1 MNGASDITP
10 DAVADFSGKQ
20 CGDLV
25 IALMKKIRTLEG
37 GQVLEV
43 RTLDAGAVNDI
54 PAWCR
59 MTKNELLAGPCGEGR
74 GYYYIKKKQ

>member
-1 MNGASDITP
+1 MNGPSDITP
-10 DAVADFSGKQ
+10 DAVADFSKKQ

-43 RTLDAGAVNDI
+43 RALDAGAVNDI
-54 PAWCR
+54 PAWCK
-59 MTKNELLAGPCGEGR
+59 MTKNELLAGPCGEDR